1 MTDPARLSFQQALP
15 KFSLLSRSYCHLCD
29 DMLIA
34 LRELLEGYAQETRL
48 DALRDLRI
56 DVVDVDADPQLVA
69 QYDELVPVLLSA
81 EGQVLCHYFLD
92 TPKVREYL
100 SAFR

>member
-1 MTDPARLSFQQALP
+1 
-15 KFSLLSRSYCHLCD
+15 
-29 DMLIA
+29 MLIA
-34 LRELLEGYAQETRL
+34 LRELLEAYAEEMGS

-56 DVVDVDADPQLVA
+56 DVVDVDADPQLLA
-69 QYDELVPVLLSA
+69 QYDELVPVLLGA

-92 TPKVREYL
+92 TLKVREYL